1 MIMKV
6 SPIPAM
12 TLALVLAC
20 SPIPALAGGLSN
32 SDIAAIH
39 TARAARSAAIAA
51 GDAAAAAAVATEDGV
66 ILPPS
71 LPPRQGQAALHEW
84 FTNFPFRSLVF
95 TSIEID
101 GANGMAY
108 DRGTYEGTLRNGG
121 VTQGKYLWIWKKQSN
136 GSWRVAIAM
145 WNLNAPAP

>member
-1 MIMKV
+1 MKV
-6 SPIPAM
+6 SPIPVV
-12 TLALVLAC
+12 TLALALAC
-20 SPIPALAGGLSN
+20 SPIPALAAGLST
-32 SDIAAIH
+32 SDIEAIH

-51 GDAAAAAAVATEDGV
+51 GDAAAAAAVATDDGV

-71 LPPRQGQAALHEW
+71 LPPRQGQAALREW
-84 FTNFPFRSLVF
+84 FTNFPFTSLVF

-101 GANGMAY
+101 GASGIAY

-121 VTQGKYLWIWKKQSN
+121 VTQGKYLWIWRKQGD

-145 WNLNAPAP
+145 WNLNAPAL